1 MQPTAEQIRIA
12 QITEIKS
19 GNEDPKLREKVDQL
33 METTQRSEAD
43 ACLALYEC
51 DNDVERAVIYLL
63 EQLEVDALITTS
75 KKKKNRLAS
84 SAADGTG
91 DDEFESNNNRE
102 NDRGYN
108 NDRDRSRGRGGGSRG
123 GNSRGGSGGGGNFS
137 GGNRGNR
144 QDTRDNDRGGS
155 MVNRSERGGG
165 PRRGGFS
172 SGTRGGRGGR
182 MGPRGQSNRDQTY
195 RGNYRNNN
203 QDNNQEIDAWDAT
216 QHVSGNNND
225 IIPNK
230 SEETW
235 GDWDNEEYTG
245 SLSDTKV
252 FTPSTATHGSVSS
265 KFHHQIFDYCSNDVP
280 VVTT

>member
-33 METTQRSEAD
+33 METTQRSEPD

-182 MGPRGQSNRDQTY
+182 MGPRGQSNRDQNY
-195 RGNYRNNN
+195 RSNYRNNN